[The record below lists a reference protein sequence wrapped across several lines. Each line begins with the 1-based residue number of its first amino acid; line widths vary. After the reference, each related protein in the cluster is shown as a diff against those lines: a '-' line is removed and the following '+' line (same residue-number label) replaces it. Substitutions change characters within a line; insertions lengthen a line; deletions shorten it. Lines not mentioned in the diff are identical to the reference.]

1 MRRARKSPRRGRKM
15 AQLRSFAPCRGFV
28 YFPASPRL
36 SPWAILLRSYEL
48 GFGVF
53 LDLHFSVAHPFRRER
68 HDPEGELDEP
78 VPDLHSPAGGHHDA
92 DGGHPAGRR
101 GGVYAATRLGVAGGG
116 LSDHS
121 SHYVLSRRQPGR
133 DGVFGDRAA
142 RASVRAGARTP
153 ANDFDKFDGSSV
165 ITLQFNLSLS
175 IDIAEQEVQQSI
187 NASGTYLPAD
197 LPAPPIYSK
206 TN

>member
-1 MRRARKSPRRGRKM
+1 MRRARKSPRRGRKR
-15 AQLRSFAPCRGFV
+15 AHLRSFARCRGFV
-28 YFPASPRL
+28 FSPAPIWL
-36 SPWAILLRSYEL
+36 TPWAILLRSYEL

-68 HDPEGELDEP
+68 QDPEGELDEP

-101 GGVYAATRLGVAGGG
+101 GGVYAATRFGVAGGG

-153 ANDFDKFDGSSV
+153 ANDFDK
-165 ITLQFNLSLS
+165 
-175 IDIAEQEVQQSI
+175 
-187 NASGTYLPAD
+187 
-197 LPAPPIYSK
+197 
-206 TN
+206 